1 MVFGGRSKSLCTIKA
16 LFLLCQRLQ
25 VYCAETQEIYHGT
38 PRPLYPTSRTKTNC
52 LSLGAHFFQDFQ
64 YSFDT
69 ILFLLNLVNIF
80 SLKHYRL
87 ATDLLGVD
95 MVLPT
100 FKSTFYILKY
110 KEGERVS
117 TYNDTVSLGS
127 AFRDQSFFEA
137 CFYHYMDC
145 LLRRLFRSAPTTL
158 WSLGYYRSRGSYG
171 FTIFHFGCLLLICTC
186 FALRPISL
194 AGEYILSTYRFILL
208 PLYNKAYKLRM

>member
-1 MVFGGRSKSLCTIKA
+1 MGHLLPSVNHDEYFWFLVVEASLFAPLKLSFSSVRDFRYIVLKHKRYITTRQDPFILHQGPKPIVFHYEHI
-16 LFLLCQRLQ
+16 
-25 VYCAETQEIYHGT
+25 
-38 PRPLYPTSRTKTNC
+38 
-52 LSLGAHFFQDFQ
+52 FFQNFRC
-64 YSFDT
+64 SFNTNT
-69 ILFLLNLVNIF
+69 ISVDLVKIF

-87 ATDLLGVD
+87 ATDLLGVE

-158 WSLGYYRSRGSYG
+158 WSLDYYRSRGSYG

-194 AGEYILSTYRFILL
+194 PVNTF
-208 PLYNKAYKLRM
+208 